1 MVNRSSLFNFNPIWR
16 SVILFATITFFIFL
30 SDAILSFWAPNLMSE
45 KLGSPQLMGIIFSFS
60 SAVGFLADLILP
72 QIIRNTS
79 FTKMLAVACLL
90 GILFAILLTIGLSW
104 PLIIIFL
111 LSMAIW
117 GIYYEFLS
125 FADQE
130 FVTGHIPYQLHASA
144 WGILGIF
151 KNLAYFLGP
160 LLAPII
166 ILKSEQNLG
175 LSAIIMSTIA
185 FICIFIFYK
194 NKPTKLVL
202 KVEKVNIISE
212 IFKWKTLF
220 HTIWPVI
227 ILSFMVGVID
237 SFFWT
242 SGAVLTE
249 KLAIENFFGG
259 WFLSLYMLPPLFIGL
274 IFMKWN
280 PYQGKKKL
288 AECLFFIS
296 GIFMF
301 FLGFQQKISS
311 ILIFVFLA
319 SLFISIGYPLIQ
331 AVVSDFLGRMG
342 KSKRHLLG
350 FSSSAVS
357 LGYILGPIIA
367 GYISTSV
374 GEKLSF
380 TYLGIFVT
388 IVSLVLIFVTPRKI
402 KLPQQEIKNW

>member
-1 MVNRSSLFNFNPIWR
+1 MVNSSSLFNFNPVWR
-16 SVILFATITFFIFL
+16 RVILFATLTFFIFL

-60 SAVGFLADLILP
+60 SAIGFLADLILP

-79 FTKMLAVACLL
+79 FTKMLVFACLL
-90 GILFAILLTIGLSW
+90 GILFAILLMIGLNW

-130 FVTGHIPYQLHASA
+130 FVTGHIPFHLHASA
-144 WGILGIF
+144 WGI
-151 KNLAYFLGP
+151 LGP

-175 LSAIIMSTIA
+175 ISAIFMSMIA
-185 FICIFIFYK
+185 FIGIFIFYK

-202 KVEKVNIISE
+202 TVEKINIASE
-212 IFKWKTLF
+212 IYKWRALF

-249 KLAIENFFGG
+249 KLAIGNFFVG

-274 IFMKWN
+274 IFIKWN

-288 AECLFFIS
+288 AECLFFVS
-296 GIFMF
+296 GIFMLL
-301 FLGFQQKISS
+301 LGFQQNITS
-311 ILIFVFLA
+311 ILIFVFFA

-367 GYISTSV
+367 GFISTSV

-388 IVSLVLIFVTPRKI
+388 IVSLVLIFVTPKKI
-402 KLPQQEIKNW
+402 RLSQQEIKSW

>member
-1 MVNRSSLFNFNPIWR
+1 M
-16 SVILFATITFFIFL
+16 
-30 SDAILSFWAPNLMSE
+30 SDSILSFWVPNLMSE

-60 SAVGFLADLILP
+60 SAIGFLADLILP

-79 FTKMLAVACLL
+79 FIKMLLITCIL
-90 GILFAILLTIGLSW
+90 GILFAILLILGLSW
-104 PLIIIFL
+104 PLVLIFL
-111 LSMAIW
+111 LSMAVW

-130 FVTGHIPYQLHASA
+130 FVTGHIPYNLHASA

-166 ILKSEQNLG
+166 ILRSEKYMG
-175 LSAIIMSTIA
+175 VSAIVMSTIA
-185 FICIFIFYK
+185 LIGIFVFYK
-194 NKPTKLVL
+194 RKPTKIVIEV
-202 KVEKVNIISE
+202 KKINIIDE
-212 IFKWKTLF
+212 MYKWRILF
-220 HTIWPVI
+220 YRIWPVI
-227 ILSFMVGVID
+227 ILSFMVGIID

-242 SGAVLTE
+242 TGAVLTE
-249 KLAIENFFGG
+249 KLAVESFWGG

-274 IFMKWN
+274 IIAKWK
-280 PYQGKKKL
+280 PYQGKKKVSEFLFLL
-288 AECLFFIS
+288 A
-296 GIFMF
+296 GVFMI
-301 FLGFQQKISS
+301 FLGLQQNI
-311 ILIFVFLA
+311 ILLLLITFLA
-319 SLFISIGYPLIQ
+319 SLFIAIGYPLIQ

-367 GYISTSV
+367 GFITTAV

-380 TYLGIFVT
+380 TYLGIF
-388 IVSLVLIFVTPRKI
+388 ISAVSSVLIVPDFANLVFM
-402 KLPQQEIKNW
+402 